1 MKKTGA
7 WLVRYALEQIGVSH
21 TFGIP
26 GVHNTELYDEIGKST
41 QITPILVTHEGGGAF
56 MAEAISRTSD
66 TIGTLLI
73 VPAAGASHAASGI
86 GEAYLAGI
94 PLLVIAGGVRS
105 DSQFGYQ
112 LHEMDQLAMVAPIC
126 KKTYR
131 ITQHE
136 DIIPTIFD
144 AYHTANEGEAGP
156 VFVEIPVN
164 IQLDRGK
171 ITTLPEYQPTQRQT
185 AIDQD
190 AVQQAVALL
199 AKAQKPALFLGW
211 GARHA
216 WQETIHLAEQLS
228 APVATSLQGLSVFP
242 ANHALHTGMGMGV
255 AAVPAATNAFQ
266 DCDCLLAIG
275 VRFGEIATGS
285 FGINPPNNLIHIDI
299 NPNVFNVNYPAKVAI
314 EGDAKAVASELIR
327 QLSEC
332 NITPKDSAALK
343 RQIAADKAAY
353 QQAWLAHHTP
363 HKVNPAQFFQSLRQ
377 MLPEDA
383 YIVTDDGN
391 HTFLTAELMPIYRSG
406 HFISPTDYNSMG
418 YCVPAAIGVKLKNRD
433 QPVVGIVGDGAL
445 LMTGMEML
453 TAVKQGLGVIFVVF
467 ADGELAQISQAQQLP
482 YARKTCTQLPVFK
495 AEGLAMATGASYIL
509 LDDNADIETALQQAL
524 DLSAKNRPVLLEVAI
539 DYSKKT
545 RFTQGII
552 KTNLSRFGKDT
563 RWRFIG
569 RAIKRKL
576 FG

>member
-190 AVQQAVALL
+190 ALQQAVALL

-353 QQAWLAHHTP
+353 QQTWLAHNTP

-482 YARKTCTQLPVFK
+482 YARKTCTQLPAFK

>member
-112 LHEMDQLAMVAPIC
+112 LHEMDQLAMMSPIC

-136 DIIPTIFD
+136 DIVPMIFD
-144 AYHTANEGEAGP
+144 AYHTANNGEPGP
-156 VFVEIPVN
+156 VFIEIPVN
-164 IQLDRGK
+164 IQLDKGK
-171 ITTLPEYQPTQRQT
+171 INTLPEYQPATQNIS
-185 AIDQD
+185 IDD
-190 AVQQAVALL
+190 EALQQAATLL

-242 ANHALHTGMGMGV
+242 ANHPLHTGMGMGI
-255 AAVPAATNAFQ
+255 AAVPAATNAFA

-285 FGINPPNNLIHIDI
+285 FGINPPENLIHIDI
-299 NPNVFNVNYPAKVAI
+299 NPAVFNVNYPAKVSI
-314 EGDAKAVASELIR
+314 EGDARTVSR
-327 QLSEC
+327 QLIHKLSERH
-332 NITPKDSAALK
+332 ITNKDVEAIKQRIL
-343 RQIAADKAAY
+343 ADKSAY
-353 QQAWLAHHTP
+353 QQEWLAHNTAN
-363 HKVNPAQFFQSLRQ
+363 KINPGKFFQHLRKR
-377 MLPEDA
+377 LPEDA
-383 YIVTDDGN
+383 YILTDDGN

-418 YCVPAAIGVKLKNRD
+418 YCVPAAIGVKLKNPD
-433 QPVVGIVGDGAL
+433 KAVVGIVGDGAL
-445 LMTGMEML
+445 LMTGMEMM
-453 TAVKQGLGVIFVVF
+453 TAAKLGLGVVFVVF
-467 ADGELAQISQAQQLP
+467 RDGELAQISQAQTLP
-482 YARKTCTQLPVFK
+482 YARKTCTELAPFK
-495 AEGLAMATGASYIL
+495 AAGIADACGVAYLHLCE
-509 LDDNADIETALQQAL
+509 NADIDKTLQAALQL
-524 DLSAKNRPVLLEVAI
+524 AKDNQPVLLEVEI

-552 KTNLSRFGKDT
+552 KTNLSRLKKGT

-569 RAIKRKL
+569 RAIKRK
-576 FG
+576 FTG